1 LIKTIF
7 KNFPNIYTYLGT
19 NLRYIP
25 VVISKSAHPS
35 EQWPPATT
43 AGGIVYSGSVDQ
55 VPTYPGTLLPV
66 VAGDRKAL

>member
-25 VVISKSAHPS
+25 VVISKSAHPVHI
-35 EQWPPATT
+35 P
-43 AGGIVYSGSVDQ
+43 VYQDWTWTYIQRLGWEWIYVD
-55 VPTYPGTLLPV
+55 
-66 VAGDRKAL
+66 ALSKLCP

>member
-25 VVISKSAHPS
+25 VVISKSAHPTA
-35 EQWPPATT
+35 QPRGRKRKLPACQASFQETEFT
-43 AGGIVYSGSVDQ
+43 ILLAENG
-55 VPTYPGTLLPV
+55 TYQPV
-66 VAGDRKAL
+66 